1 MTEIQFFLEGIGNR
15 NVATDYSSPNY
26 ISNEVSI
33 EKASKDFAKKNKL
46 KYIDHEILNSGY
58 RVYYM
63 KPSLL
68 KSKRKP
74 YIYYAKREA

>member
-15 NVATDYSSPNY
+15 NVATDYSSPNF
-26 ISNEVSI
+26 ITDESSI
-33 EKASKDFAKKNKL
+33 EKASKEFAKKNKL
-46 KYIDHEILNSGY
+46 KYIEYEILNSGY
-58 RVYYM
+58 RVYYL

-74 YIYYAKREA
+74 YIYYAKRNA

>member
-1 MTEIQFFLEGIGNR
+1 MTEIQFFLEGLGNR
-15 NVATDYSSPNY
+15 NVATDYSNPNY
-26 ISNEVSI
+26 VSDEVSI
-33 EKASKDFAKKNKL
+33 EKASKEFAKKNKL
-46 KYIDHEILNSGY
+46 KYIDHEILNNGY

-63 KPSLL
+63 KPSLF